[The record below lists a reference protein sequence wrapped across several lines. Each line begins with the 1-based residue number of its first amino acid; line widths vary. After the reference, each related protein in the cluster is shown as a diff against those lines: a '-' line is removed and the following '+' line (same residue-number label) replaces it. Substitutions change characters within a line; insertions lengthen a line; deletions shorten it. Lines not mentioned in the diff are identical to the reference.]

1 MSRRRI
7 GSELEG
13 EVVRHHHYGVQQV
26 LVVVSL
32 VLAAATSLRG
42 AGRAVAVMQECAGVV
57 PWSPAWSSTRLWL
70 LRVGY
75 YKLTRAKEEGDD
87 WVWIVDHVV
96 QSGQEKCL
104 LIVGIRLSTLPAVG
118 EYLTHADVEPIAIYP
133 VTQSNGEIVYQQL
146 EEARKHT
153 GVPREILSDQGSDI
167 HKGIRQFCQAHPETS
182 FIYDIKHKVAAV
194 LKRELGADP
203 TWQEFSR
210 WAGQTSQRVQQ
221 TALAALA
228 PPRQRRKAR
237 YMNVAELVGW
247 GVRMLK
253 YVEEEGSQRQAW
265 DQQRVEQTVG
275 WVREYRQEVEQWRQW
290 VEVGT
295 ITEQFVKA
303 HGVSAGGAQQL
314 QHRLAA
320 AGSLPRTQQ
329 LCAEF
334 VQCVAAEGANA
345 NVGERLVGSSEVI
358 ESSFGKWKRL
368 EGEQARSGLTGLVL
382 ALGALVAPTTAQVIK
397 QALTT
402 VPTKTVLT
410 WCREKLGKTVQ
421 ATRRALFAPLHPE
434 ERKQDQLPLAA

>member
-1 MSRRRI
+1 
-7 GSELEG
+7 
-13 EVVRHHHYGVQQV
+13 VRHHHYGVQHV
-26 LVVVSL
+26 LLVVSL
-32 VLAAATSLRG
+32 VVSAATSLRG
-42 AGRAVAVMQECAGVV
+42 AGRALAVMQACAGLV
-57 PWSPAWSSTRLWL
+57 PWSPSWSSTRLWL
-70 LRVGY
+70 LRLGY
-75 YKLTRAKEEGDD
+75 YKLTRAKEDGAD

-96 QSGQEKCL
+96 QTGQEKCL
-104 LIVGIRLSTLPAVG
+104 LIVGIRLSALPAEG

-133 VTQSNGEIVYQQL
+133 VPQSNGEIVYQQL
-146 EEARKHT
+146 EKARKQT
-153 GVPREILSDQGSDI
+153 GVPREILSDQGSDL
-167 HKGIRQFCQAHPETS
+167 HKGIKQFCQAHPETS

-194 LKRELGADP
+194 LKRELGADAV
-203 TWQEFSR
+203 WQEFSR
-210 WAGQTSQRVQQ
+210 LAGQTSQRVQQ

-237 YMNVAELVGW
+237 YMNVGELVAW

-253 YVEEEGSQRQAW
+253 YLDEEGSQRQAW
-265 DQQRVEQTVG
+265 DRHRVEEAVG

-320 AGSLPRTQQ
+320 VGTLPRTPQ

-334 VQCVAAEGANA
+334 VQFVTEEGAKANA
-345 NVGERLVGSSEVI
+345 GERLVGSSEVI
-358 ESSFGKWKRL
+358 ESIFGKWKRL

-382 ALGALVAPTTAQVIK
+382 ALGAIVAPTTAEVVK

-410 WCREKLGKTVQ
+410 WCRKKLGKTVQ
-421 ATRRALFAPLHPE
+421 ATRRALFAPLRKAE
-434 ERKQDQLPLAA
+434 QKQDQLPLAA

>member
-1 MSRRRI
+1 M
-7 GSELEG
+7 
-13 EVVRHHHYGVQQV
+13 RHHHYGVQHV
-26 LVVVSL
+26 LLVVSL
-32 VLAAATSLRG
+32 VVSAATSLRG
-42 AGRAVAVMQECAGVV
+42 AGRALAVIQACAGLV
-57 PWSPAWSSTRLWL
+57 PWSPSWSSTRLWL
-70 LRVGY
+70 LRLGY
-75 YKLTRAKEEGDD
+75 YQLTRAKEDGAD

-96 QSGQEKCL
+96 QTGQEKCL
-104 LIVGIRLSTLPAVG
+104 LIVGIRLSALPAEG
-118 EYLTHADVEPIAIYP
+118 EYLTHADVEPIAISP
-133 VTQSNGEIVYQQL
+133 VPQSNGEIVYQQL
-146 EEARKHT
+146 EKARKQT
-153 GVPREILSDQGSDI
+153 GVPREILSDQGSDL
-167 HKGIRQFCQAHPETS
+167 HKGIKQFCQAHPETS

-194 LKRELGADP
+194 LKRELGADAV
-203 TWQEFSR
+203 WQEFSR
-210 WAGQTSQRVQQ
+210 FAGQTSQRVQQ

-237 YMNVAELVGW
+237 YMNVGELVAW

-253 YVEEEGSQRQAW
+253 YLDEEGSQRQAW
-265 DQQRVEQTVG
+265 DRHRVEEAVG

-320 AGSLPRTQQ
+320 VGTLPRTPQ

-334 VQCVAAEGANA
+334 VQFVTEEGAKANA
-345 NVGERLVGSSEVI
+345 GERLVGSSEVI
-358 ESSFGKWKRL
+358 ESIFGKWKRL

-382 ALGALVAPTTAQVIK
+382 ALGAIVAPTTAEVVK

-402 VPTKTVLT
+402 VPTKTVLM

-421 ATRRALFAPLHPE
+421 ATRRALFAPLRKAE
-434 ERKQDQLPLAA
+434 QKQDQLPLAA

>member
-1 MSRRRI
+1 MSRRI
-7 GSELEG
+7 TGSEVGG
-13 EVVRHHHYGVQQV
+13 EVVWHQHYGVQQV

-42 AGRAVAVMQECAGVV
+42 AGRALAVLQACVGVV
-57 PWSPAWSSTRLWL
+57 PWSPSWSSTRVWL
-70 LRVGY
+70 LRLGY

-96 QSGQEKCL
+96 QTGQEKCL
-104 LIVGIRLSTLPAVG
+104 LIVGIRLSALPAVG

-133 VTQSNGEIVYQQL
+133 VTQSNGEIVYQPL
-146 EEARKHT
+146 EAARKHT
-153 GVPREILSDQGSDI
+153 GVPREILSDQGSDLY
-167 HKGIRQFCQAHPETS
+167 KGIRQFCQAHPETS
-182 FIYDIKHKVAAV
+182 CIYDVKHKVAAV

-203 TWQEFSR
+203 MWQEFSGL
-210 WAGQTSQRVQQ
+210 AGQTSQRVQQ

-253 YVEEEGSQRQAW
+253 YLDEDGSQRQEW
-265 DQQRVEQTVG
+265 DRQRVEEAVG
-275 WVREYRQEVEQWRQW
+275 WVRQYRHEVEQWRQW

-295 ITEQFVKA
+295 ITEQFVKTY
-303 HGVSAGGAQQL
+303 GVSAGGAQQL

-320 AGSLPRTQQ
+320 AGTLPRTQQ

-334 VQCVAAEGANA
+334 VQFVTEEVAKAKA
-345 NVGERLVGSSEVI
+345 GERLVGSSEVI

-382 ALGALVAPTTAQVIK
+382 ALGALVAPTTADVIK

-421 ATRRALFAPLHPE
+421 ATRRALFAPLRKTE
-434 ERKQDQLPLAA
+434 QKQDQVPLAA